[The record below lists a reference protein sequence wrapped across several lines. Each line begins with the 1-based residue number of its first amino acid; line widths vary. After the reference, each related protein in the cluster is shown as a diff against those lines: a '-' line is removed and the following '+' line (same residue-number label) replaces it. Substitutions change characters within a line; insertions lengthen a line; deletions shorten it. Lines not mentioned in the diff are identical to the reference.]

1 MKRGAINNVS
11 GAKRLLNQ
19 LAAQKKKAVI
29 AAGLI
34 GIMFF
39 MWGRVLVRQGAKGAA
54 GMFTTQAAA
63 GGESDLEVKISYK
76 ELPKVPGRNDVLS
89 RDFFDGDNWLD
100 FIKYRE
106 GGNSSGSKEVNIV
119 SGDGSEEI
127 AMKVAEKL
135 KLQAIELGGNPQAF
149 INDRLLSAGDKLVVG
164 ERDSKYECEVVR
176 IEENTVFLR
185 CGDAEIRLKLIE
197 MEEVVD

>member
-1 MKRGAINNVS
+1 MKRGAIKNVS

-19 LAAQKKKAVI
+19 LAAQKKKVVI

-54 GMFTTQAAA
+54 GMFATQAS
-63 GGESDLEVKISYK
+63 GGESDSEVKISYK

-119 SGDGSEEI
+119 SGDGSEEV
-127 AMKVAEKL
+127 AMKVAGKL
-135 KLQAIELGGNPQAF
+135 KLQAIELGGKPQAF

-164 ERDSKYECEVVR
+164 ERESKYECEVVG

-197 MEEVVD
+197 MEEVAD